1 MSFAAISNRLP
12 SLRDLLGLCLLAK
25 LLELTVATTV
35 VVQGGQEDEATW
47 LAAGISLLI
56 MAGSLR
62 LRGWSL
68 PSPGVQGRRAIPNAR
83 WLPLA
88 LPLGLLLRS
97 GSEALYLL
105 IAAAASPAQVVE
117 DFNTLA
123 TVTMTRP
130 PWAFWPALLIG
141 ALEEEFFYRVVLLG
155 WLATRWHWS
164 IALLVSSAVF
174 AVPHGNPVAFL
185 GGLGLGLIYLQSRSL
200 LAAFI
205 AHVAANL
212 VHPWLQWRGI
222 AIDSDLTW
230 QLAWL
235 LAPAFIGFLVGS
247 VLNLM
252 RSRRASTP

>member
-1 MSFAAISNRLP
+1 MPRQIP
-12 SLRDLLGLCLLAK
+12 SLRELLGLCLLAK

-35 VVQGGQEDEATW
+35 MVQGGQEDEATW
-47 LAAGISLLI
+47 LAAGVCLLI
-56 MAGSLR
+56 MASSLR

-68 PSPGVQGRRAIPNAR
+68 PSLAPQRQPAIPHAGR
-83 WLPLA
+83 WLLLA
-88 LPLGLLLRS
+88 LPLGVLLRV

-105 IAAAASPAQVVE
+105 VAAAASPAQVAE
-117 DFNTLA
+117 DFNILA
-123 TVTMTRP
+123 TVATTRP

-185 GGLGLGLIYLQSRSL
+185 GGLGLGLVYLQSRSL

-212 VHPWLQWRGI
+212 VHPYLQWRGI
-222 AIDSDLTW
+222 AIDSELTW

-235 LAPAFIGFLVGS
+235 LAPAFIAFLLGS
-247 VLNLM
+247 VFNLM
-252 RSRRASTP
+252 RSHRASRP